1 MIIRFTLL
9 CFLFVLFFGFVDH
22 ANAQDSWWKEKKYS
36 TEAVRA
42 KYQQCKSVFKEIG
55 QGFSYRN
62 INNINKYFGNQ
73 VYLNVIS
80 NEKGYYSPAQA
91 ELILMDFMD
100 YFTVSSFNYKRSSR
114 YNTYAFAV
122 GKYVYRLSGS
132 KRELDILVSLK
143 YCNDNSWMIDQ
154 VTIN

>member
-1 MIIRFTLL
+1 MILRFTFL
-9 CFLFVLFFGFVDH
+9 CFVFMLFFGFYENSH
-22 ANAQDSWWKEKKYS
+22 AQDGWWKDKKYS

-42 KYQQCKSVFKEIG
+42 KYSLCKSTFKEIG

-62 INNINKYFGNQ
+62 INNINRYFNDQ

-80 NEKGYYSPAQA
+80 NEKGYYSPTQA
-91 ELILMDFMD
+91 ELILVDFMD
-100 YFTVSSFNYKRSSR
+100 YFKVVSFNYKRSSR

-122 GKYVYRLSGS
+122 GKYTYTITGS

-143 YCNDNSWMIDQ
+143 YCGDMWKIDQ